1 MNDVVVT
8 RDSFIHR
15 VDITRATRKP
25 IEITTDHEGRIVADV
40 VHDWATHHGQ
50 AFALRLTGP
59 AGGTYR
65 DGSGGAEIELDA
77 LEFCRILSGRAPGDG
92 LLTTAVTF

>member
-1 MNDVVVT
+1 MNDIVVT

-15 VDITRATRKP
+15 VDITRAMGKP
-25 IEITTDHEGRIVADV
+25 MVVTSDHEGRIVADV
-40 VHDWATHHGQ
+40 VRDWAAQHGA

-59 AGGTYR
+59 AGGAYR
-65 DGSGGAEIELDA
+65 AGSDGEHIEMNA

-92 LLTTAVTF
+92 VLRTQVAF